1 MIYTIKDN
9 KIVIL
14 DDSQFNPKHILEC
27 GQIFSYKIISNGEFI
42 VFSGDKVAKILKNDS
57 VWVIESENLDYFIN
71 FFDLNTDYNQIK
83 TNLNDNNFLSKAI
96 NFGYGIRILKQDLLE
111 TVISFVI
118 SANNNI
124 GRIRKSLFY
133 IRERLGDKCG
143 EYFTF
148 PSLQKL
154 KQCDENFFINAGLGY
169 RSKQMVKLLT
179 QIDEGLLNQKRNL
192 DTKSLRQWLM
202 SLSGIGGKVA
212 DCILLFGYARK
223 DVFPVDTWIEKVYNE
238 YFDDNKNREQIRNIL
253 VEKYKNL
260 SGYAQQYLFYFKRE
274 KN

>member
-1 MIYTIKDN
+1 MIYIVKDK
-9 KIVIL
+9 KIEIL
-14 DDSQFNPKHILEC
+14 DSSQFNPKHILEC
-27 GQIFSYKIISNGEFI
+27 GQIFSYKIISNDEFI

-133 IRERLGDKCG
+133 IREGLGDKCG